1 MHFIYLCAIHLLKF
15 IYLIIYK
22 YRHTAINTTSASQK
36 LPLAPHTPLP
46 SLPHF
51 HNLLPGHLVLF
62 NRFPIFISGG
72 APAPPSPSP
81 PRTDPIHLHVGRGTA
96 PAANRRLH
104 RCGEPLPARPPLSVS
119 IGFPSRKHWDAGA
132 AQHKQNCL
140 KPKGHPRALS
150 AIPFLPTAEWVFFCP
165 RVPVRSDGSG
175 SGVRAEPHL
184 GQGHSCLLSRS
195 LLLPSP
201 KHK

>member
-36 LPLAPHTPLP
+36 LPLAPLHPPP

-72 APAPPSPSP
+72 APAPPAPSAP
-81 PRTDPIHLHVGRGTA
+81 HTDPIHLLVAGGGSL
-96 PAANRRLH
+96 P
-104 RCGEPLPARPPLSVS
+104 RCGSLSPPPSPAVS
-119 IGFPSRKHWDAGA
+119 MGFPSTTPWDAGA
-132 AQHKQNCL
+132 AQHKENL
-140 KPKGHPRALS
+140 LEPKGQLS
-150 AIPFLPTAEWVFFCP
+150 AQPSLPA
-165 RVPVRSDGSG
+165 SS
-175 SGVRAEPHL
+175 
-184 GQGHSCLLSRS
+184 
-195 LLLPSP
+195 
-201 KHK
+201 